1 MKSVK
6 TNSKNKNHKREK
18 EETFRIKDTK
28 LVELHRLR
36 VVRDIHINGAP
47 FNQREMEQKK
57 KELIKYLE
65 KNNGIYPKHEAILV
79 WKNKDPKDKRRV
91 VYNIEDGYRRSI
103 LSKELGL
110 DKVYVN
116 IIEE

>member
-1 MKSVK
+1 MKANSK
-6 TNSKNKNHKREK
+6 TSKNKNHKRKK
-18 EETFRIKDTK
+18 EETFKIKETK
-28 LVELHRLR
+28 LVDLHRLR

-57 KELIKYLE
+57 KELIEHLE
-65 KNNGIYPKHEAILV
+65 KNNGVYPKHEAILV
-79 WKNKDPKDKRRV
+79 WKDKDLEDKRRV
-91 VYNIEDGYRRSI
+91 VYNIEDGYRRCV
-103 LSKELGL
+103 LSKGLEL